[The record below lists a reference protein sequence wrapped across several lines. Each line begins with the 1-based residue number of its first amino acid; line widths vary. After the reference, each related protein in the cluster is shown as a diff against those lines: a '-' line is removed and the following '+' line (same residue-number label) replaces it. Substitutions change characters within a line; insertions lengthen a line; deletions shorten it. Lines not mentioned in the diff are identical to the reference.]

1 MIGQSQQ
8 SQQDHG
14 AMTEQDKHEETSTY
28 DTPSRPASVEPPVE
42 TFAEKH
48 TAATSEF
55 NTRSVLALI
64 GAFALMFCSVGFVN
78 AFGVF
83 QEYYAVTILSDKSPS
98 DISWLGSFNVFCM
111 FGMTFVAGFL
121 TDKYGPTPLVCG
133 GSLVT
138 LFALFMTSICK
149 EYWQLFLAQGFLL
162 GIGIAF
168 IVLPGF
174 TTPAQHFAKSRGMA
188 LGIVVSGSSLG
199 GVIWPI
205 ALHNLFTEVGFGW
218 AVRIV
223 AFIQLP
229 LLVIGCVF
237 TRPPVGLIGHAKGKA
252 DFSCMKNPILIL
264 LSSGLFLLYLGLFTP
279 FFFITSWTESLGL
292 DSDFAFYTI
301 SIINGASLF
310 GRILPGILADRIGPY
325 NIAILAATIS
335 GLICT
340 CLTKATTVAGI
351 SVLSLAY
358 GFSSGTQFMSLTVED
373 LGTKRVCAS
382 KLVPPSQFG
391 VAMGSVMTFL
401 SVAGLVGSPING
413 QILNVY
419 GYLGISLFSGL
430 AMLIGA
436 LIIVAARLKLE
447 PKLLA
452 KA

>member
-1 MIGQSQQ
+1 MPQSQQ
-8 SQQDHG
+8 FHQDHG
-14 AMTEQDKHEETSTY
+14 VVPNEDKHEQSLTY
-28 DTPSRPASVEPPVE
+28 DTPSGSDSVEPPVE
-42 TFAEKH
+42 PPGEKPS
-48 TAATSEF
+48 TAQSEF
-55 NTRSVLALI
+55 NTKSVLALI

-111 FGMTFVAGFL
+111 FGMTFIAGFL

-138 LFALFMTSICK
+138 LFALFMTSLCK
-149 EYWQLFLAQGFLL
+149 EYWQLFLAQGLLL

-174 TTPAQHFAKSRGMA
+174 TTPAQYFSKNRGMA
-188 LGIVVSGSSLG
+188 LGIVISGSSLG

-205 ALHNLFTEVGFGW
+205 ALHNLLTEVGFGW
-218 AVRIV
+218 AVRIA

-229 LLVIGCVF
+229 LLVFGCVF
-237 TRPPVGLIGHAKGKA
+237 TRPPVGLMGHAKGKA

-264 LSSGLFLLYLGLFTP
+264 FSAGLFLIYFGLFTP
-279 FFFITSWTESLGL
+279 FFFVTSWTESLGL

-310 GRILPGILADRIGPY
+310 GRILPGILADRVGPY
-325 NIAILAATIS
+325 NIAVLAAITS
-335 GLICT
+335 GLTCT

-351 SVLSLAY
+351 SIFSLAY
-358 GFSSGTQFMSLTVED
+358 GFTSGAIISLQ
-373 LGTKRVCAS
+373 GVCSS

-391 VAMGSVMTFL
+391 VAMGSVMTFI
-401 SVAGLVGSPING
+401 SVA
-413 QILNVY
+413 
-419 GYLGISLFSGL
+419 
-430 AMLIGA
+430 
-436 LIIVAARLKLE
+436 
-447 PKLLA
+447 
-452 KA
+452 

>member
-1 MIGQSQQ
+1 
-8 SQQDHG
+8 
-14 AMTEQDKHEETSTY
+14 
-28 DTPSRPASVEPPVE
+28 
-42 TFAEKH
+42 
-48 TAATSEF
+48 
-55 NTRSVLALI
+55 
-64 GAFALMFCSVGFVN
+64 
-78 AFGVF
+78 
-83 QEYYAVTILSDKSPS
+83 
-98 DISWLGSFNVFCM
+98 
-111 FGMTFVAGFL
+111 
-121 TDKYGPTPLVCG
+121 
-133 GSLVT
+133 
-138 LFALFMTSICK
+138 MTSICK
-149 EYWQLFLAQGFLL
+149 EYWQLFLAQGLLL

-199 GVIWPI
+199 GVVWPI

-301 SIINGASLF
+301 SIINGTSLF
-310 GRILPGILADRIGPY
+310 GRILPGILADRVGPY
-325 NIAILAATIS
+325 NIAILAAAIS

-351 SVLSLAY
+351 TVLSLAY
-358 GFSSGTQFMSLTVED
+358 GFSSGVSPTQLMSLTIED
-373 LGTKRVCAS
+373 LGTKHKLGDHKFARCLRFKIGTPKSIWCRYGIGHDVSLGRVS
-382 KLVPPSQFG
+382 SSVLSPPIPGPTSNIEHDSMTVHISFG
-391 VAMGSVMTFL
+391 R
-401 SVAGLVGSPING
+401 PIPTSSAWESNL
-413 QILNVY
+413 QAEI
-419 GYLGISLFSGL
+419 
-430 AMLIGA
+430 
-436 LIIVAARLKLE
+436 
-447 PKLLA
+447 
-452 KA
+452 